1 MKFSCT
7 KRAIVFWVCKNDVI
21 SISPFWLFK
30 LTGNRVRK
38 SVFELFMVLWLI
50 VKEEEVNLSSFDAL
64 SLMTVSGCQATLGI
78 VCGNDEGEGD
88 TEKLEDCG
96 WLPDA
101 ALLENEKDEDK
112 DEDED
117 DEDEDEDEDEDDED
131 EELGDVRCKN
141 PDGCPFK
148 DKVEPNCGWLPDA
161 VLPRN
166 EKDED
171 EDEDDED
178 EELGCVWCPNPDD
191 GCCIFKGEVKA
202 NCGWLPDA
210 VLPKNEKD
218 EDEDEDDEDE
228 ELGGVW
234 CPNPDDGG
242 RVICIID
249 SCFELELERLW
260 FGLIC
265 DSWYC
270 VKREEEE
277 GESYNPSSSL
287 SEEGKTF
294 MSSFW
299 NLVLCFLLE
308 SGCFALCGSKSESES
323 V

>member
-178 EELGCVWCPNPDD
+178 EELG
-191 GCCIFKGEVKA
+191 
-202 NCGWLPDA
+202 
-210 VLPKNEKD
+210 
-218 EDEDEDDEDE
+218 
-228 ELGGVW
+228 GVW